1 MSMQKVCGMA
11 LVGAIGAVVFVGAMA
26 IGARAN
32 EVTVVGKPELQLPPG
47 MTEADMQACI
57 RAATPGE
64 NQAFL
69 AKSAGEWQNKSSMW
83 MAPDTEPMV
92 SEGIT
97 TVTPIMDGRYTKVE
111 VEGEMPGMGPYH
123 GIGIYGFDNV
133 SQKFVASWLD
143 NHSTGIMQGE
153 GELSSDGKVLTWEFT
168 GNCPI
173 TKKPVVLREVETIT
187 GPNTKTLEMFGTG
200 PKGTKEF
207 RMMLIE
213 MTRN

>member
-11 LVGAIGAVVFVGAMA
+11 FVGAMGVVAFVGAVA
-26 IGARAN
+26 IGAPAN
-32 EVTVVGKPELQLPPG
+32 EVAVVGKPELQLPPG
-47 MTEADMQACI
+47 MTEEDMQACI

-69 AKSAGEWQNKSSMW
+69 AKGAGKWRNKSTMW
-83 MAPDTEPMV
+83 MAPGAAPMV
-92 SEGIT
+92 SEGT
-97 TVTPIMDGRYTKVE
+97 STVTPIMDGRYTKVE
-111 VEGEMPGMGPYH
+111 FEGEMPGMGPYH

-153 GELSSDGKVLTWEFT
+153 GELSSDGKTLTWEFT

-173 TKKPVVLREVETIT
+173 TKKPIVMREVETIT